1 MSIILTLLFDSPF
14 QNLKN
19 YILKKPVLQKDKT
32 KSSKI
37 E

>member
-1 MSIILTLLFDSPF
+1 MSTILTLLFDSPF

-19 YILKKPVLQKDKT
+19 YLLKKPVLQKDKT
-32 KSSKI
+32 KPSKI